1 MADLKLL
8 TERVVEKEKAA
19 LRQKVEQTQVE
30 AEDEIQASQAAEA
43 ANRQQLKD
51 DVKAKVEREYAI
63 KKNTLEIQ
71 KRNAILSAKQ
81 NVLSKV
87 IADAKEKMNTIDA
100 KTFQVFVVSVLQQFK
115 NEEKVTLTFGEKS
128 AHLVDENWIRTN
140 GPKELTVHVASET
153 IPDKSGFIV
162 EKAGI
167 DYNFIFDT
175 LVDEV
180 KSDILSDIS
189 NELF

>member
-8 TERVVEKEKAA
+8 TERVVEKGKAA

-30 AEDEIQASQAAEA
+30 AEDEVQASQAAEV

-51 DVKAKVEREYAI
+51 DVKAKVEKEYAI

-71 KRNAILSAKQ
+71 KRNQILSAKQ

-87 IADAKEKMNTIDA
+87 IVDAKEKMDTLDST
-100 KTFQVFVVSVLQQFK
+100 TFQTFVVGVLQQFR
-115 NEEKVTLTFGEKS
+115 NEKAVTLTFGEKS
-128 AHLVDENWIRTN
+128 ANLVDADWIQKN
-140 GPKELTVHVASET
+140 GPKELTVHVSSET
-153 IPDKSGFIV
+153 IPNKSGFIV
-162 EKAGI
+162 EKDGI

>member
-43 ANRQQLKD
+43 ASRQQLKD

-71 KRNAILSAKQ
+71 KRNQILSAKQ

-87 IADAKEKMNTIDA
+87 IVDAKA
-100 KTFQVFVVSVLQQFK
+100 KLDTLDSTTFQAFVVGVLNQFK
-115 NEEKVTLTFGEKS
+115 DENEVTLTFGQKS
-128 AHLVDENWIRTN
+128 AHLADARWIKEN
-140 GPKELTVHVASET
+140 GPKELTVHVSNET
-153 IPDKSGFIV
+153 IPKKSGFVV
-162 EKAGI
+162 EKDGI

-180 KSDILSDIS
+180 KSEILSDIS